1 MLERMPQEVSYLY
14 ILKLSELLVLTGV
27 AIAIAV
33 AGYAVFRVWYQR
45 DKVPPLWLIV
55 NAGILALALYLI
67 AAIPIW
73 VRADAYRKLTV
84 VLYSLVIGVIPG
96 AYFSY
101 SFLSAMALRSVRRIT
116 WLDTSLPGVDEF
128 LQARELAAQGDIDGA
143 VAMYENYPEKQG
155 HALFAAAHLLE
166 MNGRFQ
172 EAAEMFQ
179 KCAEISGEQLRP
191 WSEALFRWAR
201 LCEVNLDRIDKSIEL
216 YEQLVERAPST
227 ELGRLASTKLVRLRT
242 KTGARASARASR
254 ASATAPSRKKAARQR
269 SKKGTAQKS
278 KK

>member
-1 MLERMPQEVSYLY
+1 MSGPLTDTQQRT
-14 ILKLSELLVLTGV
+14 LL
-27 AIAIAV
+27 
-33 AGYAVFRVWYQR
+33 
-45 DKVPPLWLIV
+45 
-55 NAGILALALYLI
+55 
-67 AAIPIW
+67 
-73 VRADAYRKLTV
+73 
-84 VLYSLVIGVIPG
+84 
-96 AYFSY
+96 
-101 SFLSAMALRSVRRIT
+101 
-116 WLDTSLPGVDEF
+116 
-128 LQARELAAQGDIDGA
+128 ELARTQ
-143 VAMYENYPEKQG
+143 V
-155 HALFAAAHLLE
+155 E
-166 MNGRFQ
+166 MLIR
-172 EAAEMFQ
+172 
-179 KCAEISGEQLRP
+179 SGEQLRP

>member
-14 ILKLSELLVLTGV
+14 ILKPSELLILTGV
-27 AIAIAV
+27 AVAIAV
-33 AGYAVFRVWYQR
+33 AGYAFFRGWYQR
-45 DKVPPLWLIV
+45 DQIPPLWAIV
-55 NAGILALALYLI
+55 IAGILALALYLI
-67 AAIPIW
+67 GATPIW

-101 SFLSAMALRSVRRIT
+101 AFLSAMALRSVRRIT

-155 HALFAAAHLLE
+155 DALFAAAHLLE

-172 EAAEMFQ
+172 EAAEMFE
-179 KCAEISGEQLRP
+179 KCAEVSGEQLRP

-201 LCEVNLDRIDKSIEL
+201 LCEVNLNRPDQSIEL
-216 YEQLVERAPST
+216 YERLLQRAPST
-227 ELGRLASTKLVRLRT
+227 ELGRLASTKLVRLRSKT
-242 KTGARASARASR
+242 KARTRRAGASA
-254 ASATAPSRKKAARQR
+254 PGRKKTAKQR
-269 SKKGTAQKS
+269 SKKSTAQKS